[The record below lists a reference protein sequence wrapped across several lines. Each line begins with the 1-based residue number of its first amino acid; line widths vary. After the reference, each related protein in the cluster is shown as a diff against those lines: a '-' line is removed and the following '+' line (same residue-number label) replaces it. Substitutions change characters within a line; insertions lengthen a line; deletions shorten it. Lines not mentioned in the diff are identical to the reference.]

1 MWATRRCV
9 GSAEY
14 QSLSAHPI
22 ELEQFLAAH
31 GLLREG
37 APSRWTALTG
47 GVSSDVW
54 RVESSAGIYCVKQ
67 ALERLKVTA
76 EWLVPRTRS
85 SYEWEY
91 LRFAADRVPGSV
103 PLPLAHD
110 PGLGII
116 AMEFLEPSEFP
127 LWKQQ
132 LMDGQVDEATARGI
146 GAMLGQLHALSAHS
160 PGLPQRFD
168 TLENFRA
175 IRLEPYLLATA
186 QRHPDCA
193 GILHM
198 LAERTAASRI
208 ALVHGDVSPKN
219 ILVGSRG
226 PVLLDAECAWF
237 GDPAFDL
244 AFCLT
249 HLLLKCLVHPHLAA
263 RYLGAFAALFDSYR
277 PRIDWEKP
285 ALLEQR
291 AASLLPALLL
301 ARIDGKSPVD
311 YLERTAPEQVRI
323 AARSLL
329 ARLPNQLD
337 DVVQA
342 WHTMIRARSSRPSND
357 RPRNTVPGQ
366 LS

>member
-1 MWATRRCV
+1 M
-9 GSAEY
+9 
-14 QSLSAHPI
+14 SAHPI
-22 ELEQFLAAH
+22 ELEQFLVAR

-37 APSRWTALTG
+37 VSSRWTALNG

-54 RVESSAGIYCVKQ
+54 RVESSAGSYCVKQ

-85 SYEWEY
+85 SYEWAY
-91 LRFAADRVPGSV
+91 LRFAADHVPGSV
-103 PLPLAHD
+103 PRPLAHD
-110 PGLGII
+110 PNLSII

-127 LWKQQ
+127 VWKQQ
-132 LMDGQVDEATARGI
+132 LMDRQVDDATARSV
-146 GAMLGQLHALSAHS
+146 GAMLGQLHGLSAHS
-160 PGLPQRFD
+160 PELAQKFD

-175 IRLEPYLLATA
+175 IRLDPYLLATA
-186 QRHPDCA
+186 QRHPDRA
-193 GILHM
+193 GVLHL

-219 ILVGSRG
+219 ILVDAKG

-249 HLLLKCLVHPHLAA
+249 HLLLKCLVHPDIAA
-263 RYLGAFAALFDSYR
+263 RYLSAFAALFQSYR
-277 PRIDWEKP
+277 PRINWEDP

-291 AASLLPALLL
+291 AASLLPGLLL

-311 YLERTAPEQVRI
+311 YLEAAAQEQVRTV
-323 AARSLL
+323 ARSFLAQPP
-329 ARLPNQLD
+329 ARLDELA
-337 DVVQA
+337 QA
-342 WHTMIRARSSRPSND
+342 WRDMIRRHAQPASDEQNPNAVS
-357 RPRNTVPGQ
+357 GQ